1 LSNAKKAEEILGNH
15 LRWRVTPVGNRK
27 VDFLEWREAEGKTP
41 AGFYVRSTRPATQQ
55 ECELWDH
62 ALGLQEQLL
71 GVRGTAVEVPDAV
84 IGTDAYKSRDSFG
97 TPLQEGP

>member
-1 LSNAKKAEEILGNH
+1 LNNAKKAEETLGNH

-27 VDFLEWREAEGKTP
+27 VDFLEWREAEGNTP

-71 GVRGTAVEVPDAV
+71 NAAGEATAHSTQIAGV
-84 IGTDAYKSRDSFG
+84 DAYQVRDSFG